1 MISSEKKKMSLAG
14 KILACAVLSFAF
26 AIGFLAGVGNV
37 GTKAAEKAATAKADA
52 GKSEKKVTK
61 KEVKKFAKK
70 VDKANDIEKMLKK
83 HTSVYLEDAVNR
95 LWVSRDMV
103 YEANTRDDGRGFAG
117 YANDECCVGL
127 YFTDP
132 VRLCYWINLIPGADK
147 YSITNVR
154 DLINNNITYD
164 EIMMSKPISL
174 ETVGD
179 TIVYTCKL
187 TKEDIEGY
195 REVWGIFEGVQ
206 TAYSKFTVNAKTHEL
221 LEWTAYSEGN
231 EENPENV
238 VRIDYDVPEPF
249 ESKIVKSIA
258 LRDVYKTVKIKFTQD
273 AGTENE
279 ISRELTVPANSDI
292 MPQTINS
299 DGNIYSD
306 PECTKLMEGNWDY
319 NSDLTAYLKSVE
331 AQPSE

>member
-26 AIGFLAGVGNV
+26 AIGFFAGVGNV
-37 GTKAAEKAATAKADA
+37 GTKAAEKVTTAKADA

-70 VDKANDIEKMLKK
+70 VDKANDIEKMLQK
-83 HTSVYLEDAVNR
+83 HTSVSFANSINR
-95 LWVSRDMV
+95 LWISRDMV
-103 YEANTRDDGRGFAG
+103 YEANTRDDDRGFAG

-132 VRLCYWINLIPGADK
+132 VSLCYWINLIPGADK

-154 DLINNNITYD
+154 ILINNSITYD

-206 TAYSKFTVNAKTHEL
+206 TAYSKYTVNAKTYEL

-249 ESKIVKSIA
+249 ESKIVRSIA
-258 LRDVYKTVKIKFTQD
+258 FRDVYKTVKIKFTLD

-279 ISRELTVPANSDI
+279 ICRELTVPANSDI
-292 MPQTINS
+292 MPYTINS
-299 DGNIYSD
+299 DGNLYSD
-306 PECTKLMEGNWDY
+306 PECTKLMEGTWDF
-319 NSDLTAYLKSVE
+319 NSDLTAYLKSAE
-331 AQPSE
+331 EQPAE